1 MKYKLWKQIGEA
13 IWVLELKK
21 LELAKKD
28 KSVLLYKWT
37 KDVPIQSQTGCE
49 K

>member
-21 LELAKKD
+21 LEQAKKD
-28 KSVLLYKWT
+28 KSVLQYKWT
-37 KDVPIQSQTGCE
+37 KDVPGQFQTDHE